1 MHHRR
6 KLVIAL
12 GGSALTALFAA
23 RAQQPAAPAGPPG
36 KIWRIGY
43 LTASSRA
50 ASILVYT
57 ALMRRLRELGYVE
70 GGNLVIEARYA
81 DQDDARLPGLA
92 AELVQLKVDLIIAIA
107 NFATS
112 AAKAATT
119 TIPIVMPLT
128 NDPVGNGYVN
138 SLARPGGNITGLAD
152 ISVEL
157 GPKRLEM
164 LLAMMASP
172 VSSKAATKG
181 AKAPKVSRVAMLL
194 PSDNPVAR
202 RFLATLQEGASSVG
216 VTIVPVYALTPEAID
231 QAFAGL
237 REQKVTALIVPP
249 APAFLQQRNQ
259 IAQSALR
266 HRVPVATPYAIFAD
280 AGCLLSYGLDPLDN
294 MRRSATF
301 IDKIFKG
308 TKPADLPVEQPVRF
322 ELVINGKTATALG
335 LKIPQALLILADR
348 VIE

>member
-1 MHHRR
+1 MNHRR

-12 GGSALTALFAA
+12 GSSALTAPFATL
-23 RAQQPAAPAGPPG
+23 AQQPATPAG

-43 LTASSRA
+43 LTASGRA
-50 ASILVYT
+50 AGTLLYT
-57 ALMRRLRELGYVE
+57 ALVRRLRDLGYVE

-81 DQDDARLPGLA
+81 DQDNARLPGLA
-92 AELVQLKVDLIIAIA
+92 TELVHLKVDLIIAIA

-172 VSSKAATKG
+172 VSSKAA

-194 PSDNPVAR
+194 PSDNRVSR

-231 QAFAGL
+231 QVFAGL
-237 REQKVTALIVPP
+237 REQKITALIVTPNP
-249 APAFLQQRNQ
+249 FVAQQRNQ
-259 IAQSALR
+259 IVLRSNATRSPNWPCNTACRWRQPTRFSRTPAACSVTGSIGSTTCGALPPLSTKYS
-266 HRVPVATPYAIFAD
+266 RVPNRPI
-280 AGCLLSYGLDPLDN
+280 C
-294 MRRSATF
+294 RSSN
-301 IDKIFKG
+301 
-308 TKPADLPVEQPVRF
+308 P
-322 ELVINGKTATALG
+322 
-335 LKIPQALLILADR
+335 
-348 VIE
+348 